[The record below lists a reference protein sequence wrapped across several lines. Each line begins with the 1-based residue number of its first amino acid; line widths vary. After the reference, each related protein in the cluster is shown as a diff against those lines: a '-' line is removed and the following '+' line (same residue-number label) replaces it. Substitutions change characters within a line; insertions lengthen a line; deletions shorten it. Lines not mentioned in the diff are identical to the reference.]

1 VQAARISVIAALA
14 VGLLSTAGLSGCAT
28 TGTQGTAA
36 TPSGGNNVADA
47 GASTSVSG
55 PMRDLS
61 PAEKKAI
68 MEAVGESL
76 RNPASAKYRWAKI
89 PAIVNDQS
97 INYCSVVNAQS
108 PYPAYNG
115 EQAYIVEAQ
124 MANNRVK
131 SAVMGLIAGGKDKS
145 IVATMCAKYGL
156 DPFKSS

>member
-1 VQAARISVIAALA
+1 MIAAALA
-14 VGLLSTAGLSGCAT
+14 IAFALGGCAT
-28 TGTQGTAA
+28 TGTQGNATASAGSSNPA
-36 TPSGGNNVADA
+36 TDTAT
-47 GASTSVSG
+47 ASANG
-55 PMRDLS
+55 PMRDLTA
-61 PAEKKAI
+61 AEKKAI

-76 RNPASAKYRWAKI
+76 RDPAAAKYHWAKI

-97 INYCSVVNAQS
+97 INYCGVVNAQS
-108 PYPAYNG
+108 PYPAYSG

-131 SAVMGLIAGGKDKS
+131 SAVMGLIAGGKDKG

>member
-1 VQAARISVIAALA
+1 MIAASLA
-14 VGLLSTAGLSGCAT
+14 IGFGLCGCAT
-28 TGTQGTAA
+28 TGTQSNAA
-36 TPSGGNNVADA
+36 AASAGSSSSASDTDAAPVAA
-47 GASTSVSG
+47 NG
-55 PMRDLS
+55 PMRDLTV
-61 PAEKKAI
+61 PEKKAI

-89 PAIVNDQS
+89 PAIVTDQS
-97 INYCSVVNAQS
+97 INYCGVVIGES

-131 SAVMGLIAGGKDKS
+131 TAVMGLIAGGKDKS
-145 IVATMCAKYGL
+145 IVGTMCAKYGL